1 MSYFWTIEL
10 PMIFGVI
17 FGKNPLAQI
26 VAQIVS
32 SPIKDP
38 VAIFLIIMAMMLIA
52 PLVFER
58 LKLPGIVGLILA
70 GIIIGPHGLGLL
82 ARDSTITLLGTVGL
96 LFLMF
101 LAGLETSLDD
111 LKLNADKAII
121 FGLATF
127 SIPMVLG
134 TGAMLLLGYG
144 WLAAILV
151 ASCFASHTL
160 LALPVVSRLGLM
172 RTPVVTATLGGTL
185 ITNILALLVL
195 AVVVKAKAGNLTLS
209 FWLFLIPA
217 LAIYTMATLWGV
229 PKIGR
234 WFFRRFGHDE
244 GAEFTFVLATLFV
257 VSYLA
262 QLIEIEAII
271 GAFLAGIAIT
281 QIIPNLSPLMNR
293 IQFIGNTLF
302 VPFFLIS
309 VGMLIDPMI
318 LIKEP
323 RSLLVAAVM
332 IGAEVLAKYL
342 AAWGSGKFFGW
353 QFPEIMIMFG
363 LSVAQAAA
371 TLAAI
376 TVAYKIE
383 LVDQLTVNGIIA
395 MILFTCVSSPWVT
408 FRWGKQVKPEEK
420 VVSEKQQNLSDRVLV
435 PVANPNTE
443 DNLLQLAILLT
454 KKSKG
459 TLLPLHVL
467 SDKNGQISPQGRTK
481 QNQLLAIAE
490 KAAHAA
496 AVKVEPIGRIDAAID
511 RGIVRSATEHNASLL
526 ICGWKGYSN
535 YRENFFGSV
544 IDKIIRQSPVPVLVT
559 RCPQPIKSIL
569 RVFLAFSQTE
579 TSSGEFKQTLEIAK
593 TIAAELKA
601 KMHLLVIV
609 TGASNPDFSLTS
621 LGLNENTP
629 IQKIQDN
636 FVLKVTRMLTTDD
649 LLILTSG
656 THKYHAFGLAG
667 ELVEPEAIVRLK
679 PDIGT
684 IVVHFPNFN

>member
-17 FGKNPLAQI
+17 FGKNPLAQM

-82 ARDSTITLLGTVGL
+82 ARDSTIVLLGTVGL

-172 RTPVVTATLGGTL
+172 RTPAVTATLGGTL

-244 GAEFTFVLATLFV
+244 GAEFTFVLA
-257 VSYLA
+257 
-262 QLIEIEAII
+262 
-271 GAFLAGIAIT
+271 
-281 QIIPNLSPLMNR
+281 
-293 IQFIGNTLF
+293 
-302 VPFFLIS
+302 
-309 VGMLIDPMI
+309 
-318 LIKEP
+318 
-323 RSLLVAAVM
+323 
-332 IGAEVLAKYL
+332 
-342 AAWGSGKFFGW
+342 
-353 QFPEIMIMFG
+353 
-363 LSVAQAAA
+363 
-371 TLAAI
+371 
-376 TVAYKIE
+376 
-383 LVDQLTVNGIIA
+383 
-395 MILFTCVSSPWVT
+395 
-408 FRWGKQVKPEEK
+408 
-420 VVSEKQQNLSDRVLV
+420 
-435 PVANPNTE
+435 
-443 DNLLQLAILLT
+443 
-454 KKSKG
+454 
-459 TLLPLHVL
+459 
-467 SDKNGQISPQGRTK
+467 
-481 QNQLLAIAE
+481 
-490 KAAHAA
+490 
-496 AVKVEPIGRIDAAID
+496 
-511 RGIVRSATEHNASLL
+511 
-526 ICGWKGYSN
+526 ICGVLL
-535 YRENFFGSV
+535 GSV
-544 IDKIIRQSPVPVLVT
+544 D
-559 RCPQPIKSIL
+559 
-569 RVFLAFSQTE
+569 
-579 TSSGEFKQTLEIAK
+579 
-593 TIAAELKA
+593 
-601 KMHLLVIV
+601 
-609 TGASNPDFSLTS
+609 
-621 LGLNENTP
+621 
-629 IQKIQDN
+629 
-636 FVLKVTRMLTTDD
+636 
-649 LLILTSG
+649 
-656 THKYHAFGLAG
+656 
-667 ELVEPEAIVRLK
+667 
-679 PDIGT
+679 
-684 IVVHFPNFN
+684 